1 VLESWM
7 GQLRG
12 RRMGRRSLV
21 IAVASIAVVSLLVV
35 VVGAVTR
42 WFGLAGSS
50 AAEAPPPVLQLAPLR
65 PDAPVPSKS
74 GVAAVITKLAG
85 SSDLGTV
92 TGMVAD
98 PATGEV
104 LWSRNPDKAMPPGS
118 TTKLLTCAAALLT
131 LSPTTRIQTRVV
143 AGSTPDS
150 VVLVGGGD
158 PTLSALDKDSESVYP
173 GAATLDSLAE
183 EVRYAHPGPIH
194 TVTVDIGR
202 FTGEGMAPGWDTS
215 DIAGGNITPIGPL
228 ILDGGRSKPDEL
240 DPPRTATPALDAG
253 KALAQRLGADPAT
266 VAVGSAPTG
275 AAVLGEVGSP
285 PVADLVETTL
295 RISDNV
301 RAESLARQVALARG
315 VDPSFAGAA
324 GAVRDSLAAA
334 GFDVSGVST
343 ADGSGLST
351 EDRVPARLLGQILTA
366 ASGPASDQ
374 RAARL
379 RPLVTGLSVAGGD
392 GTLDDRFTGDASAGR
407 GFVRAKTGTLTGV
420 SALAGVVT
428 DADGRLL
435 SFAYLTS
442 GTSPA
447 VARPRLDAL
456 AAALRECGCR

>member
-1 VLESWM
+1 MLESWM

-12 RRMGRRSLV
+12 RTMSRRSLV

-35 VVGAVTR
+35 VVGAATR

-50 AAEAPPPVLQLAPLR
+50 AAEAPPPVLRLAPLR
-65 PDAPVPSKS
+65 PDAPAPGKS
-74 GVAAVITKLAG
+74 GLAAALTKLAG
-85 SSDLGTV
+85 SSDLGTL

-98 PATGEV
+98 PASGEV

-131 LSPTTRIQTRVV
+131 LSPTTRIPTRVV

-173 GAATLDSLAE
+173 GAAKLDSLAE

-301 RAESLARQVALARG
+301 LAESLARQVALARG

-343 ADGSGLST
+343 VDGSGLST

-392 GTLDDRFTGDASAGR
+392 GTLDDRFTDDASAGR

-420 SALAGVVT
+420 SALAGVVS
-428 DADGRLL
+428 DSDGRLL
-435 SFAYLTS
+435 SFAFLAS